1 MYGLVNKAIEELV
14 VERFGPDKW
23 EEIKTK
29 SEVFESGFISTQS
42 YPDELTFKLVGAA
55 SEVLLVPVDDLLEA
69 FGEYWVLYTG
79 AKGYGE
85 MMSHMGDSL
94 PDFLKNL
101 DMLHRR
107 VSGMMPHL
115 QPPHFYTENEGERS
129 IDLVYNSH
137 RSGLVPMLRGLVL
150 GLGRRF
156 NITPNIE
163 VLEVEAEKGTTAK
176 LRITW

>member
-14 VERFGPDKW
+14 TERFGAAKW

-29 SEVFESGFISTQS
+29 ADVLESGFISTQS

-55 SEVLLVPVDDLLEA
+55 SEVLLVPIEQLLEA

-115 QPPHFYTENEGERS
+115 QPPHFYTENETERS

-137 RSGLVPMLRGLVL
+137 RRGLVPMLRGLVI
-150 GLGRRF
+150 GLGKRF
-156 NITPNIE
+156 ELQTTVS
-163 VLEVEAEKGTTAK
+163 VLDVDSEKGTKAI

>member
-14 VERFGPDKW
+14 VERFGQDKW

-29 SEVFESGFISTQS
+29 ADVLESGFISTQS

-55 SEVLLVPVDDLLEA
+55 SEVLLVPIEDLLEA

-85 MMSHMGDSL
+85 MMSHMGNSL

-101 DMLHRR
+101 DMLHGR
-107 VSGMMPHL
+107 VAGMMPHL
-115 QPPHFYTENEGERS
+115 QPPQFYTENESERS

-137 RSGLVPMLRGLVL
+137 RRGLVPMLRGLIL

-156 NITPNIE
+156 EVNPTIQ
-163 VLEVEAEKGTTAK
+163 VLEVEAEKGTKAK
-176 LRITW
+176 LRVTW

>member
-14 VERFGPDKW
+14 SEQFGESKW
-23 EEIKTK
+23 EEIKTRAGVL
-29 SEVFESGFISTQS
+29 EAGFISTQS

-55 SEVLLVPVDDLLEA
+55 SEVLMVPADQLLEA

-115 QPPHFYTENEGERS
+115 QPPHFYTENETEQS
-129 IDLVYNSH
+129 IDLVYNTH
-137 RSGLVPMLRGLVL
+137 RSGLVPMLRGLIT
-150 GLGRRF
+150 GLGKRF
-156 NITPNIE
+156 ELQTTVN
-163 VLEVEAEKGTTAK
+163 VLEIDAEKGTKAV